1 MNGFFLKEVM
11 YVSLEII
18 SENPTCKPR
27 KSVVSTCRQG
37 QTYFPSYVELD
48 RCTGGIKDP
57 NIYRCQPTK
66 SKNISF
72 VVEDY
77 TGKTRTIV
85 LESHLACEEV
95 CICGRCQGRKQT
107 PVCESGFR

>member
-1 MNGFFLKEVM
+1 MC
-11 YVSLEII
+11 VSLEIL
-18 SENPTCKPR
+18 SGSPTCKPR

-37 QTYFPSYVELD
+37 QTYFPSYVELE

-57 NIYRCQPTK
+57 NMYRCQPTK
-66 SKNISF
+66 LKENSI

-77 TGKTRTIV
+77 TGKTHAIV

-95 CICGRCQGRKQT
+95 CVCGPCQRGKQV
-107 PVCESGFR
+107 PVCKSGFR